1 VTAEAWHQ
9 HLRGILMMI
18 AAFGSFSLL
27 DASAKYLLPALN
39 PPTIVFLRY
48 LLGLVFAALW
58 VALAR
63 EPKLLIS
70 VHPRM
75 QFLRGVLLLAS
86 TAFNFTALQYL
97 QLAQT
102 AAIMFSNPLWVCALS
117 HVVLKERVGPR
128 RWAAVIAG
136 FGGVLI
142 IMRPGLE
149 GFHPAMILSVL
160 AALSGA
166 LYQLT
171 TRRVGADDR
180 SETSLL
186 YGTFWG
192 TVCALPAALVSFEMP
207 TVWQWP
213 VLVLA
218 GFCGSFGHYLL
229 IAAHRIAPASL
240 LAPYSYTQIIW
251 MMLLGLALFGDV
263 PDGWTMLGALI
274 VVASGLYVFH
284 RVRVVRAAS
293 RSASHNGSGSR

>member
-1 VTAEAWHQ
+1 VTAEVRHL
-9 HLRGILMMI
+9 HLRGISMMI
-18 AAFGSFSLL
+18 AAFGLFSLL

-39 PPTIVFLRY
+39 PSTIVFLRY
-48 LLGLVFAALW
+48 FLGLVFAALW
-58 VALAR
+58 VALAG
-63 EPKLLIS
+63 EPQLLRS
-70 VHPRM
+70 VHPRT
-75 QFLRGVLLLAS
+75 QFLRGVMLLAS

-117 HVVLKERVGPR
+117 HLVLKERVGPR
-128 RWAAVIAG
+128 RWAAVLAG

-149 GFHPAMILSVL
+149 GFHPAMILSLL
-160 AALSGA
+160 AALCGA

-192 TVCALPAALVSFEMP
+192 TLCALPITFVSFEMP
-207 TVWQWP
+207 TGWQWP
-213 VLVLA
+213 VLIFA

-251 MMLLGLALFGDV
+251 MMLLGLALFGQA
-263 PDGWTMLGALI
+263 PDGWTILGALI

-284 RVRVVRAAS
+284 RERVVGMRPRA
-293 RSASHNGSGSR
+293 

>member
-1 VTAEAWHQ
+1 
-9 HLRGILMMI
+9 MMI
-18 AAFGSFSLL
+18 AAFGLFSLL
-27 DASAKYLLPALN
+27 DASAKYLLPSLN

-63 EPKLLIS
+63 QPKLLRS
-70 VHPRM
+70 EHPRM

-117 HVVLKERVGPR
+117 HMVLKERVGAR
-128 RWAAVIAG
+128 RWAAVLAG

-149 GFHPAMILSVL
+149 GFHPAMILSLL
-160 AALSGA
+160 AALCGA

-180 SETSLL
+180 AETSLL
-186 YGTFWG
+186 HGTFWG
-192 TVCALPAALVSFEMP
+192 AVCMLPATAVSFEMP
-207 TVWQWP
+207 AAWQWP
-213 VLVLA
+213 VLAFA

-251 MMLLGLALFGDV
+251 MMLLGLALFGDT
-263 PDGWTMLGALI
+263 PDGWTIFGALI

-284 RVRVVRAAS
+284 RVRVVGVRLPS
-293 RSASHNGSGSR
+293 STSTSHNGSGSR

>member
-1 VTAEAWHQ
+1 VAKSLISQ
-9 HLRGILMMI
+9 HARGILMMVG
-18 AAFGSFSLL
+18 AFAFFSLL
-27 DASAKYLLPALN
+27 DASAKSVLAELN
-39 PPTIVFLRY
+39 PPTIVFMRY
-48 LLGLVFAALW
+48 FMGLVFAVAWAALLGQPQ
-58 VALAR
+58 VFR
-63 EPKLLIS
+63 S
-70 VHPRM
+70 VHPKT
-75 QFLRGVLLLAS
+75 QFLRGALLCAS

-117 HVVLKERVGPR
+117 HIILKERVGPR

-142 IMRPGLE
+142 IMRPGFQ
-149 GFHPAMILSVL
+149 GFHWAMILSLL
-160 AALSGA
+160 AALAGA

-186 YGTFWG
+186 HGTLWG
-192 TVCALPAALVSFEMP
+192 TACALPVAGFAFQMP
-207 TVWQWP
+207 SGWQWA
-213 VLVLA
+213 VLVFA

-229 IAAHRIAPASL
+229 IAAHRLAPASL

-251 MMLLGLALFGDV
+251 MLLLGFLVFGQIPDRWTIIGVLA
-263 PDGWTMLGALI
+263 

-284 RVRVVRAAS
+284 RERVVGFKS
-293 RSASHNGSGSR
+293 

>member
-1 VTAEAWHQ
+1 VQANLRSQ
-9 HLRGILMMI
+9 HVRGILMMTG
-18 AAFGSFSLL
+18 AFGLFSLL
-27 DASAKYLLPALN
+27 DASAKYLLPELN

-48 LLGLVFAALW
+48 LLGLLFALGWILQASD
-58 VALAR
+58 ASMFR
-63 EPKLLIS
+63 S
-70 VHPRM
+70 VHPRT
-75 QFLRGVLLLAS
+75 QFLRGALLLAS

-102 AAIMFSNPLWVCALS
+102 AAIMFSNPLWVCSLS
-117 HVVLKERVGPR
+117 HLMLNERVGPR

-142 IMRPGLE
+142 IMRPGFG
-149 GFHPAMILSVL
+149 GFHWAMILSIL

-186 YGTFWG
+186 YGTLWG
-192 TVCALPAALVSFEMP
+192 TVCALPAMAFSFQMP
-207 TVWQWP
+207 SGWQWP
-213 VLVLA
+213 VLIFA

-229 IAAHRIAPASL
+229 IAAHRLAPASL
-240 LAPYSYTQIIW
+240 LAPYSYTQILW
-251 MMLLGLALFGDV
+251 MTVLGYALFGQI
-263 PDGWTMLGALI
+263 PDRVTLVGTLV

-284 RVRVVRAAS
+284 RERVVRFGQ
-293 RSASHNGSGSR
+293 H

>member
-1 VTAEAWHQ
+1 VQANLRSQ
-9 HLRGILMMI
+9 HVRGILMMTG
-18 AAFGSFSLL
+18 AFGLFSLL
-27 DASAKYLLPALN
+27 DASAKYLLPELN

-48 LLGLVFAALW
+48 LLGLLFA
-58 VALAR
+58 
-63 EPKLLIS
+63 
-70 VHPRM
+70 
-75 QFLRGVLLLAS
+75 LLAS

-102 AAIMFSNPLWVCALS
+102 AAIMFSNPLWVCSLS
-117 HVVLKERVGPR
+117 HLMLNERVGPR

-142 IMRPGLE
+142 IMRPGFG
-149 GFHPAMILSVL
+149 GFHWAMILSIL

-186 YGTFWG
+186 YGTLWG
-192 TVCALPAALVSFEMP
+192 TVCALPAMAFSFQMP
-207 TVWQWP
+207 SGWQWP
-213 VLVLA
+213 VLIFA

-229 IAAHRIAPASL
+229 IAAHRLAPASL
-240 LAPYSYTQIIW
+240 LAPYSYTQILW
-251 MMLLGLALFGDV
+251 MTVLGYALFGQI
-263 PDGWTMLGALI
+263 PDRVTLVGTLV

-284 RVRVVRAAS
+284 RERVVRFGQ
-293 RSASHNGSGSR
+293 H

>member
-1 VTAEAWHQ
+1 VAVSLKSQYA
-9 HLRGILMMI
+9 RGILMMI
-18 AAFGSFSLL
+18 GAFAFFSLL
-27 DASAKYLLPALN
+27 DASAKTLLFELN
-39 PPTIVFLRY
+39 PPTIVFMRY
-48 LLGLVFAALW
+48 FMGLIVT
-58 VALAR
+58 LAWLMMAGETSAFR
-63 EPKLLIS
+63 S
-70 VHPRM
+70 VHPKT

-117 HVVLKERVGPR
+117 HVILKERVGPR

-142 IMRPGLE
+142 IMRPGLH
-149 GFHPAMILSVL
+149 GFHWAMSLSLL
-160 AALSGA
+160 AAMAGA

-186 YGTFWG
+186 YGTLWG
-192 TVCALPAALVSFEMP
+192 TVCALPATVFAFQMP
-207 TVWQWP
+207 SGWQWA
-213 VLVLA
+213 VLAFA

-229 IAAHRIAPASL
+229 IAAHRLAPASL

-251 MMLLGLALFGDV
+251 MMLLGFVLFGQI
-263 PDGWTMLGALI
+263 PDRWTVIGGMV

-284 RVRVVRAAS
+284 RERMVGVAT
-293 RSASHNGSGSR
+293 